1 MEYRFLMK
9 FGFKSYNSW
18 DPLKKVLIG
27 STLPKDFFADFP
39 DKKVADA
46 MTKVNEETR
55 EDLDYFAK
63 VLEESYGVQVYRMP
77 EACVLKD
84 KRYNSVSEFIDS
96 NGYIPKPFN
105 APRDDQ
111 IIFGEHM
118 ITGTTNPVHR
128 IFHGTKEDT
137 HNIFDKHAPW
147 AGCDDLIDIA
157 DRQQELNIF
166 DAVGKP
172 GFTMSWPSIMRAGKD
187 IIIDIHDFNGPTR
200 HLAEAW
206 VDKFNE
212 KFGYDFRINT
222 TTMGGHTDAVMALV
236 KPGLIISHTNVNK
249 YEETFPGWDIIK
261 IQRAHNDHTTAWND
275 FRISEKDKWRGSKL
289 NPVADYWIAGE
300 EHNVALNKFID
311 LYMHPSVG
319 SCFETNFDVN
329 CLSIDENTVVAS
341 GPSKVLEDKLGEHK
355 VDVVTCPMRH
365 RFFWDGGLHCATV
378 DLYREGEMQ
387 DYFPERT
394 KGINFGRVWGDN
406 ELRR

>member
-1 MEYRFLMK
+1 MEHRFLMN

-18 DPLKKVLIG
+18 DPLKKVLLG
-27 STLPKDFFADFP
+27 STLPKGFFADFP
-39 DKKVADA
+39 DSKVADA

-55 EDLDYFAK
+55 EDLNNLQAVF
-63 VLEESYGVQVYRMP
+63 ESKGIEVYRMP
-77 EACVLKD
+77 EACVLAN
-84 KRYNSVSEFIDS
+84 KRYNSVAEFVEL

-118 ITGTTNPVHR
+118 ITGTTSPVHR

-137 HNIFDKHAPW
+137 HNIFDEHAPW
-147 AGCDDLIDIA
+147 SGCNDLIDLA
-157 DRQQELNIF
+157 DPQQELNIF

-172 GFTMSWPSIMRAGKD
+172 NFTMSWPSIMRAGKD

-222 TTMGGHTDAVMALV
+222 TTMGGHTDAVMALI
-236 KPGLIISHTNVNK
+236 KPGLILSHVNVNK
-249 YEETFPGWDIIK
+249 YEQTFPGWDIIK
-261 IQRAHNDHTTAWND
+261 IQRAHNDHTSAWNQ
-275 FRISEKDKWRGSKL
+275 FRISEKDKWRGSKKR
-289 NPVADYWIAGE
+289 PVADYWIAGE

-329 CLSIDENTVVAS
+329 CISIDENTVVAS

-355 VDVVTCPMRH
+355 VDVITSNMRH

-378 DLYREGEMQ
+378 DLYREGNME

-394 KGINFGRVWGDN
+394 TGIDFGKVWGN
-406 ELRR
+406 EETRR

>member
-1 MEYRFLMK
+1 MK

-77 EACVLKD
+77 EACVLAN
-84 KRYNSVSEFIDS
+84 KRYNSVAEFIES

-118 ITGTTNPVHR
+118 ITGTTSPVHR

-137 HNIFDKHAPW
+137 HNIFDEHAPW
-147 AGCDDLIDIA
+147 SGCNDLIDIA
-157 DRQQELNIF
+157 DTQQELNIF
-166 DAVGKP
+166 EAVNKP
-172 GFTMSWPSIMRAGKD
+172 NFTMSWPSIMRAGKD

-222 TTMGGHTDAVMALV
+222 TTMGGHTDAVMALI
-236 KPGLIISHTNVNK
+236 KPGLILSHVNVNK

-261 IQRAHNDHTTAWND
+261 IQRAHNDHTSAWND
-275 FRISEKDKWRGSKL
+275 FRISEKDKWRGAKL
-289 NPVADYWIAGE
+289 KPVADYWIAGE

-387 DYFPERT
+387 NYFPERT